1 MRKVDTVGWI
11 RSRVGWGGYDED
23 YQETALADHST
34 ILCLEGQHS
43 IIFYFQSGN
52 EFAKIMIDFSQPV
65 SCLDTDPEK
74 TKCQCPMDNYWFM
87 SFYLIELIIECI
99 QYLNGHGG
107 SGHGE
112 TLVSRLY

>member
-1 MRKVDTVGWI
+1 
-11 RSRVGWGGYDED
+11 
-23 YQETALADHST
+23 
-34 ILCLEGQHS
+34 
-43 IIFYFQSGN
+43 
-52 EFAKIMIDFSQPV
+52 MIDFSQPV

-99 QYLNGHGG
+99 QYLNDHGG

-112 TLVSRLY
+112 RLVSRLY